1 MTWSE
6 MQPLLSQACW
16 DTLYMVGW
24 STLIAVVAGLPLGV
38 LLVLTDRGGLLQ
50 NAVVN
55 KVIGQ
60 IVNIVRSMPFLIL
73 MVALMGF
80 TRWIVGTTIGR
91 EAAIVPLAIGAIP
104 FFARLVE
111 TSVREVDGGLIEAVQ
126 SMGGNTWTVVRKVLV
141 PESLPSLISATTTT
155 IIAIIGYSAMA
166 GTVGAGGLGD
176 LAIRYGYQRF
186 EAELMWII
194 VAILAVTI
202 AVIQFAGDSGARVLH
217 RRAGK
222 GGEPLRFRAFTGLL
236 PGGPV
241 TADAAPAKT
250 R

>member
-6 MQPLLSQACW
+6 MQPLLEQACG

-24 STLIAVVAGLPLGV
+24 STLVAVAGGLPLGV

-50 NAVVN
+50 NVVAN

-60 IVNIVRSMPFLIL
+60 AVNIARSMPFIIL

-80 TRWIVGTTIGR
+80 TRSITGTTIGR

-111 TSVREVDGGLIEAVQ
+111 TAVREVDGGLVEAVQ
-126 SMGGNTWTVVRKVLV
+126 AMGGNTWTVVRKVLV
-141 PESLPSLISATTTT
+141 PESLPSLISSTTTT
-155 IIAIIGYSAMA
+155 IVALIGYSAMA

-176 LAIRYGYQRF
+176 IAVRYGYQRF
-186 EAELMWII
+186 ETDLMWIT
-194 VAILAVTI
+194 VAVLAVVI
-202 AVIQFAGDSGARVLH
+202 ALIQFAGDSVARALH
-217 RRAGK
+217 RR
-222 GGEPLRFRAFTGLL
+222 GGRSGPAPALRLLKAKEPAA
-236 PGGPV
+236 
-241 TADAAPAKT
+241 ADAADVGKAA
-250 R
+250 

>member
-1 MTWSE
+1 
-6 MQPLLSQACW
+6 
-16 DTLYMVGW
+16 
-24 STLIAVVAGLPLGV
+24 
-38 LLVLTDRGGLLQ
+38 
-50 NAVVN
+50 
-55 KVIGQ
+55 
-60 IVNIVRSMPFLIL
+60 
-73 MVALMGF
+73 
-80 TRWIVGTTIGR
+80 
-91 EAAIVPLAIGAIP
+91 
-104 FFARLVE
+104 
-111 TSVREVDGGLIEAVQ
+111 
-126 SMGGNTWTVVRKVLV
+126 MGGNTWTVVRKVLV